1 MVLRLEKGTRLCLF
15 FPYLLQDTALLCL
28 FALLMIQNFRVFLC
42 RSVFM
47 VGVTHLVRLG
57 FCGDETLSVLFS
69 DVKLL
74 SLHLRS
80 ESCRCIHPTYRGL
93 GCRSR
98 GERAGAGLAR
108 PPRPLGRSSP
118 LLRVLVV
125 ESQSG
130 GGLSGRTCR
139 HPLPCWRVQGWGSSA
154 QGLLSLGRG

>member
-1 MVLRLEKGTRLCLF
+1 MRLWNWIEGHGKEQWAVVLRLEKGTRLCLF

-57 FCGDETLSVLFS
+57 FCGDETLSILFS

-108 PPRPLGRSSP
+108 PPWPLGSSQA
-118 LLRVLVV
+118 RGVLPTA
-125 ESQSG
+125 EG
-130 GGLSGRTCR
+130 
-139 HPLPCWRVQGWGSSA
+139 PCC
-154 QGLLSLGRG
+154 